1 MRTSALI
8 ITSCDGRNDRHC
20 LYPSTQIFYGETTRV
35 RNMKIVDAQYEDLKE
50 ILALQREAF
59 AREAEAFN
67 NWAIDLM
74 GQPSRRRQSGG

>member
-1 MRTSALI
+1 MRTSAP
-8 ITSCDGRNDRHC
+8 ITANCDGQNDRHC

-67 NWAIDLM
+67 NWAIDPM

>member
-1 MRTSALI
+1 
-8 ITSCDGRNDRHC
+8 
-20 LYPSTQIFYGETTRV
+20 
-35 RNMKIVDAQYEDLKE
+35 MKIVDAQYEDLKE

-67 NWAIDLM
+67 NWAIDPM